1 MIIDVERKY
10 LEIKDLK
17 NLAEVEKPNINCT
30 ISLVHPPDFQLNKFF
45 YKQIGK
51 DHNWNDR
58 LLWNDR
64 NWINY
69 INNIKVKTYILK
81 EKNELVGFFEQI
93 TDTKNNEIEIAYFG
107 ILKDFYGKK
116 YGGYLL
122 SEAIKLSLNK
132 IIKRVWVH
140 TCSLDHKNALNNYIA
155 RGMCIFKKEKIRVN
169 IP

>member
-1 MIIDVERKY
+1 MEKVVRNY
-10 LEIKDLK
+10 LEIKSLDQLLK
-17 NLAEVEKPNINCT
+17 QKRPNNKYNIKKVTKN
-30 ISLVHPPDFQLNKFF
+30 DFQLNKFF

-64 NWINY
+64 KWINY

-81 EKNELVGFFEQI
+81 EKNEPAGFFEQI

>member
-81 EKNELVGFFEQI
+81 EKNEPAGFFEQI

-155 RGMCIFKKEKIRVN
+155 RGCLLYTSPSPRD
-169 IP
+169 

>member
-64 NWINY
+64 KWINY

-81 EKNELVGFFEQI
+81 EKNEPVGFFEQI
-93 TDTKNNEIEIAYFG
+93 TDTKNNEIKIAYFG
-107 ILKDFYGKK
+107 ILKIFMVKNM
-116 YGGYLL
+116 
-122 SEAIKLSLNK
+122 EAIFFQKQLNYLQIKL
-132 IIKRVWVH
+132 
-140 TCSLDHKNALNNYIA
+140 
-155 RGMCIFKKEKIRVN
+155 
-169 IP
+169 

>member
-64 NWINY
+64 KWINY

-81 EKNELVGFFEQI
+81 EKNEPAGFFEQI
-93 TDTKNNEIEIAYFG
+93 TDTKNN
-107 ILKDFYGKK
+107 
-116 YGGYLL
+116 
-122 SEAIKLSLNK
+122 
-132 IIKRVWVH
+132 
-140 TCSLDHKNALNNYIA
+140 
-155 RGMCIFKKEKIRVN
+155 
-169 IP
+169 